1 MRPSEELGYQVKE
14 YNGGKVWVQPEYP
27 NLVFAIDGEIYD
39 FFGHSCIVIGGAY
52 SVDKYYRLVRGYN
65 WFEDEQPSDEIKE
78 KVERM
83 LSERDWKID
92 VVLSHTCP
100 LRYEPTEVF
109 LSMIDQSSVDKSTEQ
124 WLDTIE
130 SRLHYERWYC
140 GHYHTDKEIDK
151 IRFMFQDYTM
161 LPHQISLSAEK
172 EMIRRMQRQA
182 EIVEALGLMD
192 EAQEEK

>member
-1 MRPSEELGYQVKE
+1 MNACLSDFRVVNPTLRTFSAAEARIAQSSIRFNNLSAAELGY
-14 YNGGKVWVQPEYP
+14 PE
-27 NLVFAIDGEIYD
+27 NV
-39 FFGHSCIVIGGAY
+39 
-52 SVDKYYRLVRGYN
+52 RLLI
-65 WFEDEQPSDEIKE
+65 S
-78 KVERM
+78 
-83 LSERDWKID
+83 SEGTT
-92 VVLSHTCP
+92 LA
-100 LRYEPTEVF
+100 
-109 LSMIDQSSVDKSTEQ
+109 TEQ

>member
-1 MRPSEELGYQVKE
+1 MPRYACLIQ
-14 YNGGKVWVQPEYP
+14 
-27 NLVFAIDGEIYD
+27 
-39 FFGHSCIVIGGAY
+39 HIVDRTGVSA
-52 SVDKYYRLVRGYN
+52 
-65 WFEDEQPSDEIKE
+65 
-78 KVERM
+78 
-83 LSERDWKID
+83 RDWKID

-109 LSMIDQSSVDKSTEQ
+109 LPMIDQSSVDKSTEQ

-151 IRFMFQDYTM
+151 IRFMFQDYAL

-192 EAQEEK
+192 ETQEEK

>member
-1 MRPSEELGYQVKE
+1 MMTREEAEKE
-14 YNGGKVWVQPEYP
+14 LIAMLQEAEG
-27 NLVFAIDGEIYD
+27 
-39 FFGHSCIVIGGAY
+39 GHSY
-52 SVDKYYRLVRGYN
+52 
-65 WFEDEQPSDEIKE
+65 
-78 KVERM
+78 
-83 LSERDWKID
+83 
-92 VVLSHTCP
+92 
-100 LRYEPTEVF
+100 
-109 LSMIDQSSVDKSTEQ
+109 SMIDQSSVDKSTEQ

-151 IRFMFQDYTM
+151 IRFMFQDYAL

-192 EAQEEK
+192 ETPKQ

>member
-1 MRPSEELGYQVKE
+1 M
-14 YNGGKVWVQPEYP
+14 
-27 NLVFAIDGEIYD
+27 FM
-39 FFGHSCIVIGGAY
+39 SCTC
-52 SVDKYYRLVRGYN
+52 
-65 WFEDEQPSDEIKE
+65 
-78 KVERM
+78 
-83 LSERDWKID
+83 LS
-92 VVLSHTCP
+92 SAFSNCA
-100 LRYEPTEVF
+100 
-109 LSMIDQSSVDKSTEQ
+109 
-124 WLDTIE
+124 
-130 SRLHYERWYC
+130 YERWYC

>member
-1 MRPSEELGYQVKE
+1 MENLTLFPLYQTTCFFIPLVAPCPPLLG
-14 YNGGKVWVQPEYP
+14 
-27 NLVFAIDGEIYD
+27 
-39 FFGHSCIVIGGAY
+39 
-52 SVDKYYRLVRGYN
+52 
-65 WFEDEQPSDEIKE
+65 
-78 KVERM
+78 
-83 LSERDWKID
+83 
-92 VVLSHTCP
+92 
-100 LRYEPTEVF
+100 
-109 LSMIDQSSVDKSTEQ
+109 
-124 WLDTIE
+124 TIE
-130 SRLHYERWYC
+130 SRLHYERWFC

>member
-1 MRPSEELGYQVKE
+1 MYVFVDMEWISNQRGNHWPTQLAAARVDAHWNTVDTLSTLFRPKDFSFQQWGHMAFSGWNKE
-14 YNGGKVWVQPEYP
+14 QFLNGESLYAGLDAFRHWLQPE
-27 NLVFAIDGEIYD
+27 D
-39 FFGHSCIVIGGAY
+39 
-52 SVDKYYRLVRGYN
+52 
-65 WFEDEQPSDEIKE
+65 
-78 KVERM
+78 
-83 LSERDWKID
+83 
-92 VVLSHTCP
+92 
-100 LRYEPTEVF
+100 
-109 LSMIDQSSVDKSTEQ
+109 TEQ

-151 IRFMFQDYTM
+151 IRFMFQDYAL